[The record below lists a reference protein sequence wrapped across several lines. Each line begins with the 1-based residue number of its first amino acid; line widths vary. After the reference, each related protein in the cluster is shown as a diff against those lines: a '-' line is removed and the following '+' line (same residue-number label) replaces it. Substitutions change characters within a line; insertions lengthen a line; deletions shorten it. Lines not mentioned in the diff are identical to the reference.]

1 MNKACPN
8 CGSNE
13 FDARR
18 LILMTFGA
26 YLKCTK
32 CDLKIKH
39 RWMSLFVLVPQIPVF
54 LFAAYLSLQFG
65 VGFWVAYALLL
76 SVVIL
81 LLFVLVLF
89 LQLKV
94 TKW

>member
-1 MNKACPN
+1 
-8 CGSNE
+8 
-13 FDARR
+13 
-18 LILMTFGA
+18 MTFGA

-54 LFAAYLSLQFG
+54 LFAAYLSLQF
-65 VGFWVAYALLL
+65 WVAYALLL

-89 LQLKV
+89 LPLKV

>member
-1 MNKACPN
+1 
-8 CGSNE
+8 
-13 FDARR
+13 
-18 LILMTFGA
+18 
-26 YLKCTK
+26 
-32 CDLKIKH
+32 
-39 RWMSLFVLVPQIPVF
+39 MSLFVLVPQIPVF